1 MWLTKVAAEA
11 ESPLQDNFQVKGLLH
26 VSLCSSCGIETF
38 VLDEK
43 VMFDGWISDYCEM

>member
-11 ESPLQDNFQVKGLLH
+11 ESPLQDNLQVKGLLH
-26 VSLCSSCGIETF
+26 VSLCSSCGTETF
-38 VLDEK
+38 VLEEK